1 MRFFTHLQAMSLTF
15 AFFYL
20 PFAGTADAYIDA
32 GTGSIIIQVVIGV
45 AAGGLAV
52 VGIYRNKVMTFLKN
66 LLSRGKR
73 NEGVDD

>member
-1 MRFFTHLQAMSLTF
+1 MRFFTHLQAMRLTF

-20 PFAGTADAYIDA
+20 PFAETADAYVDP

-45 AAGGLAV
+45 AVGGLTM
-52 VGIYRNKVMTFLKN
+52 VGIYRNKVITFLKS

-73 NEGVDD
+73 NEGIDD